1 MTKYL
6 LLVAAMLLSSPCNSH
21 NDRDMSAMNRFKLLK
36 TECVGRVLID
46 LPIGTASW
54 MQSYGYGE
62 ITKLDAASLEE
73 FRHLV
78 SARKS
83 TLKEAKHEKA
93 GSMLVAYT
101 EPTDTSA
108 AMVLHTDPDVDIG
121 PDLEEYLWLKKT
133 AYKIRIRALTENSLE
148 YASRFFP
155 ILSDFAPF
163 PDDGGVP
170 TAPGFCIDQALLIG
184 RPIGEY
190 GTRADYNVRPVK
202 RPGLSIGLL
211 VEENQE
217 RLGGSAFDSL
227 KTEERS
233 AEGRGGEVGLKQ
245 FRVLRKQ
252 NRDLDGFDGEETISL
267 TELKNGTKLYSF
279 RWRTLGQLKSIV
291 HPHITITMDTDNP
304 LRDGTYIK
312 TPPEEEM
319 IGLWDAVLASLR
331 HRPAALSQGAK

>member
-1 MTKYL
+1 MTKVL
-6 LLVAAMLLSSPCNSH
+6 LLLAVSLLSAACNGS
-21 NDRDMSAMNRFKLLK
+21 DDKEISSMTPSKQLK

-54 MQSYGYGE
+54 MQSHGYGE
-62 ITKLDAASLEE
+62 ITKLEAASLEE
-73 FRHLV
+73 FHHLV

-83 TLKEAKHEKA
+83 TLQKAKHEKA
-93 GSMLVAYT
+93 GSMLVGYT
-101 EPTDTSA
+101 EPTDSSA

-148 YASRFFP
+148 YASQFFP

-170 TAPGFCIDQALLIG
+170 TAPGFCIDRALLIG

-211 VEENQE
+211 VEENQG

-227 KTEERS
+227 KTEER
-233 AEGRGGEVGLKQ
+233 AAQGRGGELGLKQ
-245 FRVLRKQ
+245 FKVLRKQ
-252 NRDLDGFDGEETISL
+252 NHNLDDFDGEETISL

-319 IGLWDAVLASLR
+319 IGLWDAVLDSLR
-331 HRPAALSQGAK
+331 HRPGALPPGAK